1 MSNMTMKTPGVYIV
15 EKKAFPNSIVSV
27 PTAVP
32 AFIGY
37 TEKAVNGAKS
47 LLNVPFRISS
57 MLEYHQYFGGAPEVT
72 TVKNELKDV
81 DLIKEVAAKKKEWE
95 EEKDTEK
102 KKALKLA
109 LDTLRKA
116 CSMYKNSDI
125 YFYLKN
131 ISHSI
136 SNTHTLY
143 YHMLLFFANG
153 GQNCYIVSAGEYKNP
168 ITKTELE
175 NAIDALKQEQE
186 PTIVVVPEA
195 VNLTR
200 EDYKSVNR
208 KLLDH
213 CGGVMKNRVAILDI
227 YNGFKPINDAEKII
241 ETFRTDTNDPYLNYA
256 STYYPWFRSSFID
269 LDKVKIEVPL
279 FDNVHDGLLHIFY
292 SENLAKGDS
301 GEDKTNHC
309 QLSAAELEYQCKL
322 IGADASITD
331 KEKEKDKQRVAIGKN
346 DKLVTEEVKKKHV
359 GTGDPTDAEYKA
371 AAEELLIKLEVGKK
385 KELIA
390 KMQLVSKEWKNI
402 EILNSQMIPDILKYL
417 SPSAAIAG
425 IYAQTDN
432 ARGVWKAP
440 GNVSI
445 SSILGPAVILT
456 DKDQEELNMPSSGK
470 AINAIRYF
478 TNEGTK
484 VWGVRTLD
492 GNSQDWRYINVR
504 RTMIFLE
511 ESIKNAARSY
521 VFEPNDANTWLN
533 MKCMIENFLRDF
545 WKRGGLAGSSPED
558 AYSVHIGLGE
568 TMMPEDILEG
578 IMRITVLVAVSHPAE
593 FIEIT
598 FQQQTQK
605 S

>member
-15 EKKAFPNSIVSV
+15 EKKAFPNSIVPV
-27 PTAVP
+27 PTAIP

-37 TEKAVNGAKS
+37 TEKAVNGTKS

-57 MLEYHQYFGGAPEVT
+57 MLEYHQYFGGAPEFT
-72 TVKNELKDV
+72 TVTIELKDV
-81 DLIKEVAAKKKEWE
+81 DLIDEVANQKKKWE
-95 EEKDTEK
+95 GEGDASKKPEEKQ
-102 KKALKLA
+102 KL
-109 LDTLRKA
+109 DQLRSKYA
-116 CSMYKNSDI
+116 EYNNHDI
-125 YFYLKN
+125 YFYLKVVGIN
-131 ISHSI
+131 VS
-136 SNTHTLY
+136 LY

-153 GQNCYIVSAGEYKNP
+153 GQSCYIVSVGDYKSTVN
-168 ITKTELE
+168 KDDLKNGVDLLE
-175 NAIDALKQEQE
+175 KEQE

-195 VNLTR
+195 VNLSR
-200 EDYKSVNR
+200 NEYNEVNL
-208 KLLDH
+208 KMLGH
-213 CGGVMKNRVAILDI
+213 CGGIMKNRVAILDV
-227 YNGFKPINDAEKII
+227 YNGFKPISDEDKII
-241 ETFRTDTNDPYLNYA
+241 ETFHKDIDSPYLNYA
-256 STYYPWFRSSFID
+256 SAYYPWFRTSFID
-269 LDKVKIEVPL
+269 LSKVKFEDMLFDKVC
-279 FDNVHDGLLHIFY
+279 DGLLHIFY
-292 SENLAKGDS
+292 VEGLAS
-301 GEDKTNHC
+301 GNTEEDKNNHC
-309 QLSAAELEYQCKL
+309 KLSAAELEYQCKL
-322 IGADASITD
+322 IDADASI
-331 KEKEKDKQRVAIGKN
+331 KDKTKTKNEKSLRIGKD
-346 DKLVTEEVKKKHV
+346 DKLVTAKAKNLHGGSGEPSDDNYLTAVK
-359 GTGDPTDAEYKA
+359 
-371 AAEELLIKLEVGKK
+371 ELLKTLPPKDK
-385 KELIA
+385 KELTMI
-390 KMQLVSKEWKNI
+390 MQSISNEWKNI
-402 EILNSQMIPDILKYL
+402 KKMVPKHIPESLKCIA
-417 SPSAAIAG
+417 PSATIAG
-425 IYAQTDN
+425 IYAQIDN